1 MFIATVLGRLSVFAV
16 VHLLFISY
24 SKPSLTGVP
33 TGNLVATPAPHSE
46 IKLPVEHL
54 LLWFLVCFALLCF
67 PYVYMDGCSNMC
79 VHVYTCVQAQVYM
92 HVVGRRQCWVSSP
105 ISFYLLS

>member
-1 MFIATVLGRLSVFAV
+1 
-16 VHLLFISY
+16 
-24 SKPSLTGVP
+24 
-33 TGNLVATPAPHSE
+33 
-46 IKLPVEHL
+46 
-54 LLWFLVCFALLCF
+54 LVCFALLCF